1 MNSFRFLYQY
11 LRKYRGALFLTV
23 GSMLLLVGVQLIAP
37 WLVKQMVAIVSS
49 PGLAQSDMLQITR
62 LAAMALGVYL
72 LRILFQYLR
81 SYMAH
86 IAGWGVVAD
95 VRLNLYE
102 HVQRLSLRFYEN
114 TQTGDL
120 MSQLVNDTDLLENLI
135 AHAIPDLSA
144 NVLTLVGVLAILFT
158 INAPL
163 ALLSMIPVP
172 LIILT
177 MQGFNKFVNP
187 AFRERQRKLG
197 ELNAVL
203 NDNLSGVREIQ
214 AFSRED
220 LEVARMNYHVDRYRS
235 AQMRA
240 LRLMATFHPLI
251 EFASSLGTI
260 VLIYFGGKFVLGQ
273 TLAVDGL
280 VAFFLYLE
288 LLYQPIREMSRVWEN
303 VQQALAG
310 AQRVNQLFNEAP
322 NIVEKPD
329 AVDLPL
335 AGAKEIELRNVS
347 FHYDTGIPVLEDI
360 NLTIPA
366 GKVVALV
373 GPTGVGK
380 TTLANLIPRFYDVTQ
395 GSILI
400 DGYDLRDLSLKS
412 IRQQISIVLQNVF
425 LFHGTVRENILFG
438 RQDATEEEMMRAAK
452 VANAHDFIYDLPEGY
467 DTMIGERGVK
477 LSGGQRQRIAIARTV
492 LRDAPILILDE
503 ATSAVDTETELLIQQ
518 ALDKLMV
525 GRTVIIIAHRLSTI
539 RNADRIVVLEGSHIV
554 EQGTHQ
560 ELMKENGLY
569 KRLVDVQFNVDLAPN
584 AQSG

>member
-1 MNSFRFLYQY
+1 LKSFRFVYQY
-11 LRKYRGALFLTV
+11 LRKYSTALVVTIV
-23 GSMLLLVGVQLIAP
+23 SMLLLVGVQLIGP

-62 LAAMALGVYL
+62 LALLALGVYL

-95 VRLNLYE
+95 VRSSLYE

-114 TQTGDL
+114 TQTGEL
-120 MSQLVNDTDLLENLI
+120 MSQMVNDTDLLENLI

-144 NVLTLVGVLAILFT
+144 NVLTLVGVLVILFT

-220 LEVARMNYHVDRYRS
+220 LEVVRMNDHVDQYRT
-235 AQMRA
+235 AQMHA

-288 LLYQPIREMSRVWEN
+288 QLYQPIREISKVWEN

-322 NIVEKPD
+322 NIVEKLV
-329 AVDLPL
+329 AIDLPL
-335 AGAKEIELRNVS
+335 EGAKEIQLRNVS
-347 FHYDTGIPVLEDI
+347 FQYDAGIPVLDNI

-380 TTLANLIPRFYDVTQ
+380 TTLANLIPRFYDVSA
-395 GSILI
+395 GSLSIGGH
-400 DGYDLRDLSLKS
+400 DVRDLSLKS

-438 RQDATEEEMMRAAK
+438 RQDASQEEMIQAAK
-452 VANAHDFIYDLPEGY
+452 VANAHDFICELPDGY

-492 LRDAPILILDE
+492 LKDAPILILDE
-503 ATSAVDTETELLIQQ
+503 ATSSVDTETELLIQQ
-518 ALDKLMV
+518 ALDQLME

-539 RNADRIVVLEGSHIV
+539 RNADLIVVLEGSHVV
-554 EQGTHQ
+554 EQGTHR
-560 ELMKENGLY
+560 ELMKANGLY
-569 KRLVDVQFNVDLAPN
+569 KRLVDVQFNTDISAN
-584 AQSG
+584 S